1 MYLRPVG
8 KLFMAGRYAV
18 HQWRALTRAEV
29 HSPFLFDLSEQ
40 VLNDDRHYYAFD
52 EIEYRRDLLLADHAT
67 LRVEDHGA
75 GSHSLSGHDRKVSDI
90 ARTSLITPR
99 FGQHLFRLATFLQP
113 ATILEMGT
121 SLGISAAYLAK
132 GAPQARMI
140 TLEGSPAIA
149 DTARAQLQA
158 LGLGHIDVRTGE
170 FSTTLPAALEAL
182 GSVDLAFIDG
192 NHRYEPTVQYFEALK
207 PYLHDGSVVVF
218 DDIHWSRG
226 MEKAWNTIRRD
237 PRVTVSVDLFYK
249 GIVSFRT
256 AFREPVHMHLRA

>member
-8 KLFMAGRYAV
+8 KLFMAGRYVV
-18 HQWRALTRAEV
+18 HQCRALTRAEV
-29 HSPFLFDLSEQ
+29 HSPFLFDLTEQ
-40 VLNDDRHYYAFD
+40 VLNDSRHFYAFD
-52 EIEYRRDLLLADHAT
+52 EIEYRRDLLLAANEM
-67 LRVEDHGA
+67 LQIEDHGA
-75 GSHSLSGHDRKVSDI
+75 GSHSLSGNSRKVSDI

-113 ATILEMGT
+113 TTILEMGT

-132 GAPQARMI
+132 GAPQARMV

-149 DTARAQLQA
+149 DVARQQLQA
-158 LGLGHIDVRTGE
+158 LGLDQVEVRIGE
-170 FSTTLPAALEAL
+170 FSHTLPAALESL
-182 GSVDLAFIDG
+182 RSVDLAFIDG

-207 PYLHDGSVVVF
+207 PYLHDGSVIVF